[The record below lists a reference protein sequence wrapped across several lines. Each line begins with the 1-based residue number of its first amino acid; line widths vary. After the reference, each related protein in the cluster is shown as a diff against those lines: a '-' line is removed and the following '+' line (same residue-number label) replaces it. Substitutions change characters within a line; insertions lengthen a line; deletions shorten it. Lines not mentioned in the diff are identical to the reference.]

1 MHETAMPGVRPL
13 TVATGKTLEHFGAGE
28 GRGGNV
34 HDAVNGV
41 VKKQRV
47 KIELA
52 IPVNG
57 YIRML

>member
-1 MHETAMPGVRPL
+1 MPGVRPL